1 MMTESKPNRI
11 QQTLRILKVVVDRF
25 LPPAIQ
31 DGDEEALRRA
41 RTIVVFSWLFV
52 PMVPIAWTVY
62 SWLGWEH
69 LIGPVVWWGVIT
81 CLVPFLMRLTGSLN
95 VAAFVSLLHFSTT
108 VLMVSCFT
116 GGWNS
121 PVLWW
126 VVPLPFIAG
135 SVAGS
140 RGAIGWTLIAAGIVM
155 VQWWLTPNGWVV
167 ELPTTASDMRI
178 NNIATL
184 CAMLCVVLMAF
195 LYTEYLRFDAL
206 NRLKQVN
213 VAMRAARDQAQNSL
227 KRVAGSKRR
236 ADAALSFAEK
246 SAAESAESN
255 RVKSEI
261 LRMTAHDLRGPLSE
275 MTGLARLALDD
286 DGEPGI
292 TKEEALELILKSSDH
307 MRELLESLLDLNKL
321 ETGQM
326 VPKAVAL
333 DTGMIH
339 QNVLEEF
346 YGRARAKHIQLEC
359 IAPERPH
366 ELWTDLI
373 MLRQILQN
381 LISNA
386 IKYSSRGSVVYFEIH
401 TGFDE
406 VEFVV
411 RDEGQGM
418 TPEDMTNLYKP
429 FARLSARPTANESSV
444 GVGLSIVKGL
454 VDVLGGQILCQS
466 QLGAGTTFRVI
477 LPIGS
482 PEGSSTSTGEF
493 ALLA

>member
-1 MMTESKPNRI
+1 MTTENKHSQFYNVLHTMKAM
-11 QQTLRILKVVVDRF
+11 VDWF
-25 LPPAIQ
+25 VPPPVRS
-31 DGDEEALRRA
+31 GDEEHLRQA
-41 RTIVVFSWLFV
+41 RMIVVFSWIFV
-52 PMVPIAWTVY
+52 PMVPVAWKVY

-69 LIGPVVWWGVIT
+69 MIGPVLWWGVIT
-81 CLVPFLMRLTGSLN
+81 CLVPLLMRLTGSLN

-108 VLMVSCFT
+108 VLMVSSFT
-116 GGWNS
+116 GGWDS

-126 VVPLPFIAG
+126 AVPLPFIAG

-140 RGAIGWTLIAAGIVM
+140 RGAIAWTMVAAGIVLS
-155 VQWWLTPNGWVV
+155 QWWLTPNGWVV
-167 ELPTTASDMRI
+167 DLPVSAQNVRI
-178 NNIATL
+178 NNLTTL
-184 CAMLCVVLMAF
+184 CAMLCVLLMAF
-195 LYTEYLRFDAL
+195 LYTESLRFDAL
-206 NRLKQVN
+206 ARLKKVN
-213 VAMRAARDQAQNSL
+213 GAMRVARDQARKSL
-227 KRVAGSKRR
+227 KRVARSKRQ

-275 MTGLARLALDD
+275 MTGLARLALEND
-286 DGEPGI
+286 ELSGI
-292 TKEEALELILKSSDH
+292 TKDEALELILKSSDH
-307 MRELLESLLDLNKL
+307 MRVLLESLLDLNKL

-326 VPKAVAL
+326 IPKTVSL

-346 YGRARAKHIQLEC
+346 YGRAREKHIQLEC
-359 IAPERPH
+359 LAPEIPS
-366 ELWTDLI
+366 EIWTDLM
-373 MLRQILQN
+373 MLRQVLQN

-401 TGFDE
+401 TGPE
-406 VEFVV
+406 EIEFVV

-418 TPEDMTNLYKP
+418 TPEDLTNLYKP

-477 LPIGS
+477 LPKGS
-482 PEGSSTSTGEF
+482 PDGSPVSTGEY

>member
-1 MMTESKPNRI
+1 MTTQIKRS
-11 QQTLRILKVVVDRF
+11 QLQTALHLMKVAVDWF
-25 LPPAIQ
+25 VPPAVRT
-31 DGDEEALRRA
+31 GDEEELRQA
-41 RTIVVFSWLFV
+41 RMIVVFSWLFV

-69 LIGPVVWWGVIT
+69 LIGPVLWWGVIT

-108 VLMVSCFT
+108 VLMVSSFT
-116 GGWNS
+116 GGWDS

-126 VVPLPFIAG
+126 VVPVPFIAG
-135 SVAGS
+135 SIAGS
-140 RGAIGWTLIAAGIVM
+140 RGAIAWSFVAAGIV
-155 VQWWLTPNGWVV
+155 VAQWWLTPNGWVV
-167 ELPTTASDMRI
+167 DLPVNAKNVRI
-178 NNIATL
+178 NNLTTL
-184 CAMLCVVLMAF
+184 CAMLGVLLIAF
-195 LYTEYLRFDAL
+195 LYTESLRFDAL
-206 NRLKQVN
+206 ARLKRVN
-213 VAMRAARDQAQNSL
+213 AAMRVTRDQARKSL
-227 KRVAGSKRR
+227 KRVARSKRR
-236 ADAALSFAEK
+236 ADAALLFAEK
-246 SAAESAESN
+246 SAAESAEST

-286 DGEPGI
+286 GCGAI
-292 TKEEALELILKSSDH
+292 TKQEALELILKSSDH
-307 MRELLESLLDLNKL
+307 MRSLLESLLDLNKL

-326 VPKAVAL
+326 IPKNVGL

-346 YGRARAKHIQLEC
+346 YGRAREKHIQLEC
-359 IAPERPH
+359 IAPEVPS
-366 ELWTDLI
+366 EIWTDLM
-373 MLRQILQN
+373 MLRQVLQN

-386 IKYSSRGSVVYFEIH
+386 IKYSPRGSVVYFEMH
-401 TGFDE
+401 TGQGE
-406 VEFVV
+406 IEFVV

-418 TPEDMTNLYKP
+418 TPEDLTNLYKP

-477 LPIGS
+477 LPKGS
-482 PEGSSTSTGEF
+482 PDGLTVSTGEY
-493 ALLA
+493 ALVA